1 MLRLTQVAFFISL
14 LLVAQPGFSA
24 NQKFISLSPAAT
36 EILFALGLDN
46 QIIGD
51 TTFCNYPEAAKKIP
65 KVGTFSDPNIERIVS
80 LKPDI
85 IFTTGLEQAPTIKRL
100 QKLGFKIIVSDPK
113 NIPELFESIIEIG
126 EVTGKQDEA
135 ESMVSNMRKRIA
147 AITAKVKKV
156 PLDKRPKAFIEIW
169 YDPIMTAGPGS
180 IVAEI
185 LNLAGGIN
193 IAYDAPRSYSR
204 FSSEVIIERDPD
216 VIILGYM
223 TKENTKDTLSKRFG
237 WEKIKAVRNK
247 RVISNIDPDI
257 IFRPGPRIADGLEA
271 IYKNLY
277 NE

>member
-1 MLRLTQVAFFISL
+1 MQVVFFISI
-14 LLVAQPGFSA
+14 LLVAQPASSA
-24 NQKFISLSPAAT
+24 NQKLISLSPAAT
-36 EILFALGLDN
+36 ETLFALGLDN

-85 IFTTGLEQAPTIKRL
+85 IFTAGLEQAPSVDRL

-113 NIPELFESIIEIG
+113 NIPELFASIIEIG
-126 EVTGKQDEA
+126 EVTGKQGEA
-135 ESMVSNMRKRIA
+135 ELVVLNMRKRIA
-147 AITAKVKKV
+147 AITAKVKKI

-237 WEKIKAVRNK
+237 WGKIKAVRNK

-257 IFRPGPRIADGLEA
+257 IFRPGPRIVDGLEA